1 MVSPW
6 ESGVSV
12 GVDVAVGSGVGVSVG
27 VGVAVGIGVGVA
39 VSVGSGVGVRVDVA
53 VGVWSGRGGRH
64 WGMCW
69 RRRLRG
75 TRHCRRRYLGHH
87 RRADIWRRRRTR
99 SWGSSSGGRRGPCHS
114 VAVISATTV
123 ARTSGACVG
132 LASAWTTAAGS
143 GSPEVLG
150 SPQLRHKAIANASAT
165 GFHNLV
171 VFTQPLLGIHTADLS
186 PIPPQ
191 GSI

>member
-1 MVSPW
+1 MAVGIGVCVGV
-6 ESGVSV
+6 GVSV
-12 GVDVAVGSGVGVSVG
+12 GRTIAVAVISATTVARTSGVGVSVG
-27 VGVAVGIGVGVA
+27 LAIA
-39 VSVGSGVGVRVDVA
+39 
-53 VGVWSGRGGRH
+53 
-64 WGMCW
+64 
-69 RRRLRG
+69 
-75 TRHCRRRYLGHH
+75 
-87 RRADIWRRRRTR
+87 
-99 SWGSSSGGRRGPCHS
+99 

-143 GSPEVLG
+143 GSPEDLG

-171 VFTQPLLGIHTADLS
+171 VFTQPLLGIHTAGLS